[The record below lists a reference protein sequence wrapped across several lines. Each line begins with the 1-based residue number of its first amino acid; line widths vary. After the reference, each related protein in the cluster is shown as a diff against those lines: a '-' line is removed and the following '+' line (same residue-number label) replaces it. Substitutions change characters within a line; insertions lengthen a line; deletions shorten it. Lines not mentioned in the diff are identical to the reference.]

1 MPNTSI
7 PKPAGAAQPAASTPA
22 AAQPAASTTAAT
34 AGGAPKPADTL
45 MQMLHG
51 PELSLCDI
59 QAVTGN
65 SRRNTITTQNW
76 QTQKWVNRRG
86 PPWTG
91 YIAMD
96 AAAASQV
103 KEGSMLTKDF
113 FRSMGRFIAC
123 RYRIGA
129 AIQLATSTVHN
140 HPEDNPWR
148 DAAQFFV
155 LQIVFDWQYVH
166 DEMQRPKPAVM
177 IDVNSLRIDRRWFE
191 LSRPNG
197 VLRTAWTSWS
207 RTERDTFRQ
216 NYATGAGTATATEG
230 GGGA

>member
-1 MPNTSI
+1 MP
-7 PKPAGAAQPAASTPA
+7 
-22 AAQPAASTTAAT
+22 
-34 AGGAPKPADTL
+34 
-45 MQMLHG
+45 HG
-51 PELSLCDI
+51 SELSLCDI

-65 SRRNTITTQNW
+65 SRRNTRT
-76 QTQKWVNRRG
+76 TQKWKTQKWMNRRG

-103 KEGSMLTKDF
+103 KEGTMLTKDF